1 MLVHSLPV
9 KGKPF
14 SCHIPRHLPALQVV
28 ALKDAGLMVA
38 GPAPKDVGQGH
49 VVKWTAL
56 LAARVMVALK
66 VVDQGRV
73 ILGQKDV
80 DQGQVIADPKGVA
93 QMDEDRGLAMKPAAH
108 PVVHGKVALVKVAQ
122 ERVARKCDVPS
133 DPVHP
138 PQNCSNR
145 SNFCEKKLLN

>member
-1 MLVHSLPV
+1 MA
-9 KGKPF
+9 KPF
-14 SCHIPRHLPALQVV
+14 SYRTPQHLLVLQVV
-28 ALKDAGLMVA
+28 GRKEEALMVA
-38 GPAPKDVGQGH
+38 GPAPKDVGQGL

-56 LAARVMVALK
+56 LAARVMVGLRVAG
-66 VVDQGRV
+66 QGRV
-73 ILGQKDV
+73 IVGQKDV

-93 QMDEDRGLAMKPAAH
+93 RMDEDRMDEDRGLAMKPVAH
-108 PVVHGKVALVKVAQ
+108 PVVHGKVARAKNVPALVMV
-122 ERVARKCDVPS
+122 VRKCDVPS